1 MPKNSTSVFEG
12 TAQLFPSIIGFFNI
26 VSLPKDY
33 LLPTSTTVG
42 TGTLYRLNSLT
53 IAVNLRSKGG
63 GFRLK
68 VVQNTKIQSIR
79 NLSVT

>member
-12 TAQLFPSIIGFFNI
+12 TAQVFPSIMGVFNI

-53 IAVNLRSKGG
+53 IGNYYLPDSQSLQQYMNSSNLGYLNFK
-63 GFRLK
+63 L
-68 VVQNTKIQSIR
+68 
-79 NLSVT
+79 